1 MFLSFKINQK
11 DKSLRKS
18 YEDYFIDKFKLLP
31 NKKTLVAK
39 PPKVAGSLYEVIFI
53 LDT

>member
-1 MFLSFKINQK
+1 MESSMCFLFSRLFKKN
-11 DKSLRKS
+11 KSLRKS

-39 PPKVAGSLYEVIFI
+39 PPKVAAS
-53 LDT
+53 